1 MVQPTNCAIV
11 TGGTMGIGFTIVQK
25 LLSDGYYVV
34 FTARN
39 EQTGREVEQQL
50 NNKNCEFF
58 RCDIGEEKEV
68 KSLYEHIRAGGIP
81 LWVVVNNAGILADS
95 MIWKMSTEDFD
106 RVIRTNLRGTW
117 LMCREAA
124 TIMKE
129 QKKGRIINISS
140 RAWLGLPGQ
149 TNYAASKGGVN
160 GMTRSLALEMGRYGV
175 TVNAVA
181 PGLINTPMISK
192 LPEDVQ
198 KKLIEAQPTRTMG
211 KPEDVAETVAFL
223 ASEKSGFIT
232 GQLIYV
238 DGGKSIGAGV

>member
-1 MVQPTNCAIV
+1 MENQQQTAIV
-11 TGGTMGIGFTIVQK
+11 TGGTMGIGLAIVHK
-25 LLSDGYYVV
+25 LRADGYYVI

-39 EQTGREVEQQL
+39 EQTGKEIEAAL

-58 RCDIGEEKEV
+58 RCDIGEEPDV
-68 KSLYEHIRAGGIP
+68 KKLFERVNSSGKP

-95 MIWKMSTEDFD
+95 MIWKMSTDDFD
-106 RVIRTNLRGTW
+106 KVIRTNLRGTW

-124 TIMKE
+124 AIMKE
-129 QKKGRIINISS
+129 KKSGRIINISS

-149 TNYAASKGGVN
+149 TNYAGSKGGVN

-175 TVNAVA
+175 TVNGVA
-181 PGLINTPMISK
+181 PGLINTPMIAK
-192 LPEDVQ
+192 LPQEVQ
-198 KKLIEAQPTRTMG
+198 QKLIEAQPTRTMG
-211 KPEDVAETVAFL
+211 KPEDVAEMVSFL
-223 ASEKSGFIT
+223 ASGKSQFIT